1 MHNRTQLVRSPR
13 ASGITIHALTHS
25 KDWPQRRSAEGS
37 RGGCRFLPCQFGLLP
52 KETWAFVTPELRHLP
67 PLIHATPQLV
77 PWEGGLDKTR
87 PSEGGCD
94 SRQGGGGAAH
104 HPGRRQG
111 FRPGSHSSRGCSHP
125 VGSGVPQGRRDRTG
139 GHALSLRACPG
150 WAAAWWAAM
159 WGRRGFGLARA
170 AGRALPLTG
179 SVKPCGLR
187 PPWRRGLAE
196 APPGPAQG
204 CKATVGQQGAGHL
217 GHRPCREI
225 SHWAHTCSTVRA
237 TRGGSLP
244 SPGAAVWA
252 LGHCSP
258 SRPS

>member
-1 MHNRTQLVRSPR
+1 M
-13 ASGITIHALTHS
+13 SGITIHALTRS
-25 KDWPQRRSAEGS
+25 VGRPQRRLVEGS
-37 RGGCRFLPCQFGLLP
+37 RGACRSLPCQFGLLP
-52 KETWAFVTPELRHLP
+52 KETWAFVTPELRHPP
-67 PLIHATPQLV
+67 PLIHPTPQLV
-77 PWEGGLDKTR
+77 LWEGGLDKRR

-94 SRQGGGGAAH
+94 SCQGARGAAH

-111 FRPGSHSSRGCSHP
+111 FRPGESLLSGLFPPCWLWGSQGAGTALGLPPWWSCSVSAGLSR
-125 VGSGVPQGRRDRTG
+125 VGGSLVGGDVGTG
-139 GHALSLRACPG
+139 GG
-150 WAAAWWAAM
+150 W
-159 WGRRGFGLARA
+159 FGLARA

-179 SVKPCGLR
+179 LVKPCWLR

-225 SHWAHTCSTVRA
+225 SHWVHTSSTVRA

-258 SRPS
+258 FRPS